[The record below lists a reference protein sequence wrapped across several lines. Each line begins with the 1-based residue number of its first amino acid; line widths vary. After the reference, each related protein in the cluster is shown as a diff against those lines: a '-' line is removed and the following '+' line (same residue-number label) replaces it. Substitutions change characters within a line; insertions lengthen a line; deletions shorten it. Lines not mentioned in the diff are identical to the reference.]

1 MATDS
6 RLIVAI
12 DRRMMSEKEAS
23 LTEKKT
29 VPNQR

>member
-12 DRRMMSEKEAS
+12 DRRIMSEKEAS

-29 VPNQR
+29 VPIQR